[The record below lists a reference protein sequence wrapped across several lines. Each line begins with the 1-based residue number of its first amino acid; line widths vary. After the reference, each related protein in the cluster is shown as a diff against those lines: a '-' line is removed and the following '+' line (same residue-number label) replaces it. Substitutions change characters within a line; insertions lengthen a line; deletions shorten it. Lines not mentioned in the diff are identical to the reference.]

1 MGRGLRFMAAHPW
14 LVLGVALLLSAATLP
29 SVYDFA
35 GGILRVRYD
44 PSANRLLPRDDQAG
58 DFYRFTRRLFGNDET
73 LVVALSADD
82 VFRAEP
88 LGSLV
93 RIGRRIAALPGVHH
107 VSSLATVAVPRP
119 SDEQAD
125 EIRLEPLLARW
136 PASDRELAGLRREAL
151 ANPLVAGWLVSR
163 DGRALA
169 LVVEFDDFSDREFF
183 QRDYDGE
190 IDRIAREEA
199 RGVEVR
205 TTGTPHLK
213 LAASAATSGAL
224 RARLPLVFALAFA
237 VLTVG
242 FGTARGMLLPLVTVA
257 LAQLWTF
264 ALLGALDRP
273 LNGVTAAVPLL
284 LAILGLVYSVH
295 VISTYYD
302 ELRAAPERAPADSMV
317 RALRR
322 IALPLLLG
330 ALTTAVSLLAAAITP
345 VGALR
350 SFAWLTLVGILV
362 AFGASVTV
370 TPALLLAFGRPAG
383 FARGPAPAPPDAFAR
398 FAAATVHALLR
409 RRRAL
414 IWAFILFFA
423 ASLGA
428 AGRVRIST
436 DVPRALPVDSATR
449 LDFEA
454 LNRRL
459 EGATTLRV
467 VVEAKQG
474 SLVSPENLL
483 ELARLDEWLQK
494 RPEIGGV
501 ASITD
506 WIALMNRAAQGAA
519 AEASPIPDDPILTGQ
534 LLLLGRGDTQNA
546 LLDASWQRANLSV
559 RTTAVATDELRA
571 LSRAIEARLAE
582 LPERLHGR
590 VTGQAMAFQRV
601 ADRLVAA
608 QLESLVLA
616 LGVAY
621 LVLSLLFLSPR
632 AGLRALAPSL
642 VVAAFCFGF
651 LGIADEPL
659 SLATSTVPP
668 IALGFALNATIHYF
682 ARFAGEARR
691 LADEEAATVRALV
704 AVGRPVTISALA
716 LFVAFAALATANLGD
731 LRWLGATAAAA
742 LAVAWLAAFLLLPAL
757 CAELDVVTLWDTL
770 SLDLGEAPQRSIP
783 LLRDLS
789 TAQCRIVAQHGTLRN
804 VPAGQPLLRSG
815 DEGREMFLVID
826 GVLEASIDTPGGA
839 EVVARFG
846 RGDLVG
852 EVGFYTRKHSAQLDV
867 VERARLLR
875 LTERGLARLERR
887 SPGIA
892 AVLFR
897 NLSRILAGRVAET
910 TQRIR

>member
-1 MGRGLRFMAAHPW
+1 MAAHPW
-14 LVLGVALLLSAATLP
+14 LVLGIALLLSAATLP
-29 SVYDFA
+29 GVYDFA
-35 GGILRVRYD
+35 HGTLRVRYD
-44 PSANRLLPRDDQAG
+44 PSANRLLPREDADG

-73 LVVALSADD
+73 LIVVLHADD

-93 RIGRRIAALPGVHH
+93 RIGRRVAALPGVHH
-107 VSSLATVAVPRP
+107 VTSLATAEVPRAGEGE
-119 SDEQAD
+119 DED
-125 EIRLEPLLARW
+125 ELRLEPLLARL
-136 PASDRELAGLRREAL
+136 PASDRERAALRRAALADPLLAGR
-151 ANPLVAGWLVSR
+151 VVSR

-169 LVVEFDDFSDREFF
+169 LIVEFEDFSDREFF
-183 QRDYDGE
+183 ARDYDGE

-205 TTGTPHLK
+205 MTGAPHLK
-213 LAASAATSGAL
+213 LAASGATADAL
-224 RARLPLVFALAFA
+224 RARLALVFALAFA
-237 VLTVG
+237 ALTVG
-242 FGTARGMLLPLVTVA
+242 FGTARGMLLPLLTVA

-273 LNGVTAAVPLL
+273 LNAVTATVPLL

-295 VISTYYD
+295 VISAYYD

-322 IALPLLLG
+322 VALPMLLG
-330 ALTTAVSLLAAAITP
+330 ALTTAASLLAAAATP

-350 SFAWLTLVGILV
+350 AFAWLTLAGILV

-398 FAAATVHALLR
+398 FAAATTRALLR
-409 RRRAL
+409 RRRL
-414 IWAFILFFA
+414 WIWAFILFFA

-428 AGRVRIST
+428 AGRMRIST
-436 DVPRALPVDSATR
+436 DVARALPSDSATR

-459 EGATTLRV
+459 DGATTLRV
-467 VVEAKQG
+467 VVESKAPG
-474 SLVSPENLL
+474 GLIAPENLL
-483 ELARLDEWLQK
+483 ELARLQSWLQAQ
-494 RPEIGGV
+494 PEVGGV

-506 WIALMNRAAQGAA
+506 WIAALNRAAQGVA
-519 AEASPIPDDPILTGQ
+519 AEASVLPADPALTGQ
-534 LLLLGRGDTQNA
+534 LLLLGRGDEQDA
-546 LLDASWQRANLSV
+546 LIDAGWRRANLAV
-559 RTTAVATDELRA
+559 RTTAVATGELRA
-571 LSRAIEARLAE
+571 LADAIEVRLAE
-582 LPERLHGR
+582 LPPRLHGR
-590 VTGQAMAFQRV
+590 VTGQALVFQRV
-601 ADRLVAA
+601 SDRLIAA
-608 QLESLVLA
+608 QLGSLVLA
-616 LGVAY
+616 LAVAY
-621 LVLSLLFLSPR
+621 AILSLLFLSPR

-642 VVAAFCFGF
+642 VVVTFCFGF
-651 LGIADEPL
+651 LGAADQPL
-659 SLATSTVPP
+659 SLATSVVPP
-668 IALGFALNATIHYF
+668 IALGFALYATLHYF

-691 LADEEAATVRALV
+691 LADEEAATGRTLA
-704 AVGRPVTISALA
+704 AVGRPVTISAFA
-716 LFVAFAALATANLGD
+716 LCLAFAALATADLGD

-742 LAVAWLAAFLLLPAL
+742 LAVAWLAAFVLLPAL

-826 GVLEASIDTPGGA
+826 GALEATIDTPAGP
-839 EVVARFG
+839 EVVGRFG

-852 EVGFYTRKHSAQLDV
+852 EVGFYARRHSAQLDV
-867 VERARLLR
+867 IERARLLR
-875 LTERGLARLERR
+875 LTERGLGRLERR
-887 SPGIA
+887 SPRIA

-897 NLSRILAGRVAET
+897 NLSRILAGRVADT
-910 TQRIR
+910 TRRLRV

>member
-1 MGRGLRFMAAHPW
+1 MAAHPW

-35 GGILRVRYD
+35 SGTLRVRYD
-44 PSANRLLPRDDQAG
+44 PSANRLLPRDDEAG

-73 LVVALSADD
+73 LIVGLHADD

-88 LGSLV
+88 LGSLM
-93 RIGRRIAALPGVHH
+93 RIGARIAALPGVHH
-107 VSSLATVAVPRP
+107 VSSLATVTVPRA
-119 SDEQAD
+119 SEEDDDEL
-125 EIRLEPLLARW
+125 RLGPLLARL
-136 PASDRELAGLRREAL
+136 PTNDRERVALRREAL
-151 ANPLVAGWLVSR
+151 ANPLLAGRVVSR

-169 LVVEFDDFSDREFF
+169 LIVEFEDFSDREFF

-190 IDRIAREEA
+190 IARIAREEA

-205 TTGTPHLK
+205 LTGSPHLK
-213 LAASAATSGAL
+213 LAVSEATASAL
-224 RARLPLVFALAFA
+224 RARLALVFALAFA
-237 VLTVG
+237 ALTVG

-273 LNGVTAAVPLL
+273 LNGVTATVPLL
-284 LAILGLVYSVH
+284 LAILGLIYSVH

-322 IALPLLLG
+322 IALPMLLG
-330 ALTTAVSLLAAAITP
+330 ALTTAVSLLAAAVTP

-362 AFGASVTV
+362 AFGAAVTV

-383 FARGPAPAPPDAFAR
+383 FARGPEPAAPDAFAR
-398 FAAATVHALLR
+398 FAAATTRMLLR

-414 IWAFILFFA
+414 IWAFIAFLA

-428 AGRVRIST
+428 ATRVRIST
-436 DVPRALPVDSATR
+436 DVPRALPADSTTR
-449 LDFEA
+449 LDFDA
-454 LNRRL
+454 MNRRL
-459 EGATTLRV
+459 EGATDLRV
-467 VVEAKQG
+467 VVEARQG
-474 SLVSPENLL
+474 TLTAPENLL
-483 ELARLDEWLQK
+483 ELARLEEWLEK
-494 RPEIGGV
+494 RPEVGGV
-501 ASITD
+501 TSVTD
-506 WIALMNRAAQGAA
+506 WIALLNRAAQGVA
-519 AEASPIPDDPILTGQ
+519 AEASVLPADPALTEQ
-534 LLLLGRGDTQNA
+534 LLRLGRGDEQNA
-546 LLDASWQRANLSV
+546 LVDASWQRANLAV
-559 RTTAVATDELRA
+559 RTTAVATGELRA
-571 LSRAIEARLAE
+571 LAGAIEARLAE
-582 LPERLHGR
+582 LPPRLHGR
-590 VTGQAMAFQRV
+590 VTGQALAFQRV
-601 ADRLVAA
+601 SDRLVAA

-621 LVLSLLFLSPR
+621 VILSLLFLSPR

-642 VVAAFCFGF
+642 VVVAFCFGF
-651 LGIADEPL
+651 LGAADQPL
-659 SLATSTVPP
+659 SLATSAVPP

-691 LADEEAATVRALV
+691 LADEEAATGRALA

-716 LFVAFAALATANLGD
+716 LCLAFGALATANLGD

-742 LAVAWLAAFLLLPAL
+742 LAVAWLGAFVLLPAL

-826 GVLEASIDTPGGA
+826 GVLEASIDTPAGP
-839 EVVARFG
+839 EVVGRFG

-887 SPGIA
+887 SPRIA

-897 NLSRILAGRVAET
+897 NLSRILAGRVADT
-910 TQRIR
+910 TRRLR